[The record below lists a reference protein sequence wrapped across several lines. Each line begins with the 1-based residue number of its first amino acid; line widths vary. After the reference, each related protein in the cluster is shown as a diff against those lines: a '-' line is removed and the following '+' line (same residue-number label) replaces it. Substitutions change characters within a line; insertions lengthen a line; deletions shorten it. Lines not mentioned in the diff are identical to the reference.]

1 MNEDQ
6 SNQGR
11 APTGWRFQH
20 LLTLLFGL
28 GVLCVAALGGLI
40 NSWSASEE
48 VRSKL
53 VDQGFQITTSFARQ
67 STLALLYGQG
77 DNAREAASTTLG
89 FPGVVHVAI
98 YDRSKEVLL
107 NRGEV
112 RGAVPEIRRQ
122 ATNTSEAWME
132 ETPSAWHFLAPVF
145 SDFPDE
151 EGYRSPF
158 VLEADE
164 PEFLGYVR
172 VVVDKGGLYALRRD
186 MFVKNFVGM
195 FAAAIVLLLLMLWL
209 TSRLTRPLNELSGL
223 MRRAEEGDPGVR
235 AHPNGPWEIQNM
247 SRAFNTMMST
257 LERRAERLDKQ
268 NAMLIQDM
276 EAQKKGEAERA
287 QLQQQ
292 LQQARKMEALG
303 QLTGGIAHDFNNMLA
318 SILGYTELAITNMEA
333 KPKEKIRSYLAEVS
347 TAGERARDLIG
358 QMLTFS
364 RQGASSPQPLDIV
377 PMVKEVVK
385 MLGSMLPTS
394 IELTT
399 DFEQGLPY
407 VRMDPVQLHQVVMN
421 LCINARDAMDD
432 SGRLSIAIRTRERIA
447 YECTSC
453 HVRGEGDF
461 VELSVSDT
469 GDGIDREFLSRIFDP
484 FFTTK
489 DVGKGSGMGLSVV
502 HGIVHEH
509 GGHVV
514 VDSRHGFGATFR
526 VLLPAV
532 TEKVREGAPRRYGS
546 NTRSRSSGGRI
557 MVVDDEVSVGS
568 YLRELLEEAGY
579 TVTLHT
585 DPEAAL
591 EEFER
596 GEQKVDL
603 VVTDQTMPRLTGVEL
618 ASRMLTL
625 RSDLPIVLCTGYS
638 AHIDSDS
645 AKELKIRSFMRK
657 PIDSAAL
664 LETIESLVSQGE
676 TAGHADR

>member
-6 SNQGR
+6 SNHR
-11 APTGWRFQH
+11 KASAGWRFQH
-20 LLTLLFGL
+20 LLTLLFGV

-53 VDQGFQITTSFARQ
+53 VNQGFQITTSFARQ

-89 FPGVVHVAI
+89 FPGVVNVAI
-98 YDRSKEVLL
+98 YDRSREVLL

-112 RGAVPEIRRQ
+112 RGAVPEISGR
-122 ATNTSEAWME
+122 TITTPKAWME

-145 SDFPDE
+145 SDFPE
-151 EGYRSPF
+151 EERYRSPF

-164 PEFLGYVR
+164 PEFLGWVR
-172 VVVDKGGLYALRRD
+172 VVVDKSGLYALRRD

-195 FAAAIVLLLLMLWL
+195 FAAATVLLLLMLWL

-223 MRRAEEGDPGVR
+223 MRRAENGDSGVR

-276 EAQKKGEAERA
+276 EAQKKAEAERA

-318 SILGYTELAITNMEA
+318 SILGYTELAITNMDS
-333 KPKEKIRSYLAEVS
+333 KPKDKIRSYLSEVK

-364 RQGASSPQPLDIV
+364 RQGASSPQPLDIA

-399 DFEQGLPY
+399 DFEQGLPC

-432 SGRLSIAIRTRERIA
+432 SGRLSIAIRSRRGLA

-469 GDGIDREFLSRIFDP
+469 GEGMDQEFLSRIFDP

-514 VDSRHGFGATFR
+514 VDSRRGFGATFH
-526 VLLPAV
+526 VLLPSA
-532 TEKVREGAPRRYGS
+532 TEQVGECKPRPYVS
-546 NTRSRSSGGRI
+546 NSRNQSAGGHI

-568 YLRELLEEAGY
+568 YLRELLEDAGY
-579 TVTLHT
+579 DVTLHT
-585 DPEAAL
+585 DPETAL
-591 EEFER
+591 EDFGRRAQEI
-596 GEQKVDL
+596 DL
-603 VVTDQTMPRLTGVEL
+603 VVTDQTMPRLTGEEL
-618 ASRMLTL
+618 ASRMLSV
-625 RSDLPIVLCTGYS
+625 RPDLPIVLCTGYS
-638 AHIDSDS
+638 TRIDCES
-645 AKELKIRSFMRK
+645 AKNLRIRSFMRK

-664 LETIESLVSQGE
+664 LETIERLVAHGA
-676 TAGHADR
+676 TTWHRGG